1 MKSAFK
7 EGSNV
12 EIHLLNAK
20 IIVGKVVHALDDFV
34 EILEQKKMRGESII
48 VCVNYSS
55 VSHIYADVEFTQ
67 MTPPGSIPLR
77 PVPKGPLPT
86 N

>member
-34 EILEQKKMRGESII
+34 EILEHEKMRGEAI
-48 VCVNYSS
+48 
-55 VSHIYADVEFTQ
+55 
-67 MTPPGSIPLR
+67 
-77 PVPKGPLPT
+77 
-86 N
+86 